1 MYNYFVVV
9 DHPDYK
15 DEIHEELK
23 SSAGSDTI
31 PDREVICTNPLPGS
45 EYSGLFML
53 TDSEAEQLKTDPR
66 VLDVHRIPEEVGI
79 EKATHG
85 IRTGQF
91 DRSSASVTSGMR
103 NWALSRCINTFDN
116 FVGATATTTNYTYN
130 LDGTG
135 VDVVIMDTGVTP
147 NHPEFAVN
155 SDGTGGSRVQNHDW
169 TQYGY
174 LSTPTGGFLGDGDG
188 HGTNVASIVA
198 GNRQGWAPGADI
210 YTLRALSGGNE
221 ITTGATLGTLSD
233 LLAWQSI
240 RAFHNAKTVTSTG
253 YKRPTVVNASYGYY
267 ANYGN
272 WQSITYRGVTRTVS
286 TSSGLYGTIGIA
298 EGGDGTHNVRSSVID
313 AEVRSCIAAGVIVVG
328 SAGNDCHKADI
339 SSGVDYNNYW
349 TNNNNVSYFYHR
361 GASPAMADGVI
372 CVGAVSQTT
381 GALYP
386 EHKISFSTT
395 GPRVD
400 IFAPGGYIMGAY
412 ANKAYGSNAAI
423 QDPRNSSYYLNKESG
438 TSQASPQVAGVIAC
452 LLQARPWMT
461 ATTVLNFLK
470 SVSLKNQLDEFYY
483 ALQGGSFTYISTG
496 TYTNLSSLQGAVNG
510 YLYMPFN
517 LPNPLTMS

>member
-15 DEIHEELK
+15 DEIHEELT
-23 SSAGSDTI
+23 SPTGSDTI
-31 PDREVICTNPLPGS
+31 PDREVICTNPFPGS
-45 EYSGLFML
+45 EYNGLFML
-53 TDSEAEQLKTDPR
+53 TDEEAEQLKNDPR

-85 IRTGQF
+85 TRSGQF
-91 DRSSASVTSGMR
+91 DRSSSNVTSSMR

-116 FVGATATTTNYTYN
+116 FAGSTSTNTSYTYN

-155 SDGTGGSRVQNHDW
+155 SDGTGGTRVQNHDW
-169 TQYGY
+169 SQYGY

-188 HGTNVASIVA
+188 HGSLCASIVA
-198 GNRQGWAPGADI
+198 GNQQGWASGANI
-210 YTLRALSGGNE
+210 YTLRALSGGTE
-221 ITTGATLGTLSD
+221 IATGATLGTLSD

-267 ANYGN
+267 STYGN
-272 WQSITYRGVTRTVS
+272 WKSITYRGTTHNVT

-298 EGGDGTHNVRSSVID
+298 EGGDGTHNFRNSSID
-313 AEVRSCIAAGVIVVG
+313 VEVRSCIAAGVIVVC

-339 SSGVDYNNYW
+339 STGLDYNNYW
-349 TNNNNVSYFYHR
+349 TDLSNFTYYYQQ
-361 GASPAMADGVI
+361 GASPGAATGVI

-381 GALYP
+381 GASTP

-400 IFAPGGYIMGAY
+400 IFAPGGYVMGAY
-412 ANKAYGSNAAI
+412 GNKAYGGNAAI

-461 ATTVLNFLK
+461 ATNVLNFLN
-470 SVSLKNQLDEFYY
+470 SVSLKNQLNEFYY
-483 ALQGGSFTYISTG
+483 ALQGGSYTYISTG